1 MLKVRHEISVFTDK
15 EELAVAAAHVVADL
29 ARRSVAAKGAFH
41 FAVSGG
47 RTPGPM
53 FCELLHQDIPWTQT
67 IIYQVDERVAVLGDR
82 ARNLSRL
89 VETLASVEAR
99 IMAMPVEGDLQ
110 AGARFYSELLPERF
124 DLVHLGLGADGH
136 TASLVPDDPVLSVSD
151 QLVAITAEYDGHRRM
166 TLTYPALARA
176 DQLLWLV
183 SGSDKCSALARLES
197 RDPSIP
203 AGRVEAAYSRIMTD
217 QSASNP

>member
-1 MLKVRHEISVFTDK
+1 MHHEISVFTDA
-15 EELAVAAAHVVADL
+15 EELAVAAADFVADL

-47 RTPGPM
+47 RTPWPM
-53 FCELLHQDIPWTQT
+53 LSELLHRDVPWAQT
-67 IIYQVDERVAVLGDR
+67 IIYQVDERVAIAGDP
-82 ARNLSRL
+82 ARNLSNL
-89 VETLASVEAR
+89 VETLAGVEAR
-99 IMAMPVEGDLQ
+99 IEAMPVEGDLE
-110 AGARFYSELLPERF
+110 AGARCYSELLPERL

-136 TASLVPDDPVLSVSD
+136 TASLVPGDPVLSVSD
-151 QLVAITAEYDGHRRM
+151 RLVAITAEYDGHRRM

-183 SGSDKCSALARLES
+183 SGSDKRSALARLQS

-203 AGRVEAAYSRIMTD
+203 AGRVEAPHSRIMTD
-217 QSASNP
+217 QLVSNS